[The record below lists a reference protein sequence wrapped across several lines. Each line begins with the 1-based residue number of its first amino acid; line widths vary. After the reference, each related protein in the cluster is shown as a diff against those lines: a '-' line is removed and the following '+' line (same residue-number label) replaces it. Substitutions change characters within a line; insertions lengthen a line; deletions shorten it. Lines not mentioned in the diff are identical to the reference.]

1 MLFEEFFFS
10 IMSWV
15 KEEPYNYGWLESLF
29 IKILKCGAIPRH
41 VAFIMD
47 GNRRYAERHQ
57 LEKIQGHSEGFENHP
72 NTLYK
77 KEVVSYVWFPGGLPA
92 LTLQLAPDNLHI

>member
-1 MLFEEFFFS
+1 MLFEEFFS

-57 LEKIQGHSEGFENHP
+57 LEKIQGHSEGFEK
-72 NTLYK
+72 L
-77 KEVVSYVWFPGGLPA
+77 A
-92 LTLQLAPDNLHI
+92 QTLQWCHDLGISEVTVYAFRLV